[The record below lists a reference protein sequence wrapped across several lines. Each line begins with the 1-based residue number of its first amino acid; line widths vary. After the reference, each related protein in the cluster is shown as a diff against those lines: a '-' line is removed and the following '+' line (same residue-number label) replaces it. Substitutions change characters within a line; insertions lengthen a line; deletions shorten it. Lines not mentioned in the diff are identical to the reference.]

1 MAIPLE
7 ECTTEKQRSVVR
19 YLWEKGLDAKD
30 IHREMF
36 PVYGGKCL
44 SRKTVHN

>member
-1 MAIPLE
+1 MATVLE
-7 ECTTEKQRSVVR
+7 ESAVEDQRSLVR
-19 YLWEKGLDAKD
+19 FCGENGINGKD

-44 SRKTVHN
+44 